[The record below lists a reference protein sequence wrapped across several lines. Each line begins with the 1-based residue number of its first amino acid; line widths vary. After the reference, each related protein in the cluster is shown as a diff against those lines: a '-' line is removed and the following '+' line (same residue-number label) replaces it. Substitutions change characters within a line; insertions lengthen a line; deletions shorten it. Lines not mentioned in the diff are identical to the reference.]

1 MNFNDIVKKR
11 TTYSFKEEAFSFD
24 KAYRV
29 KYKEETH
36 ICLLVAYSDNY
47 VEFSYGGLFG
57 EIRITPEELIT
68 SNVGEIEIIE
78 AIFKVDVPEVKI
90 VSGWKTIKEAFDTP
104 GYFNNGDCYEIKDE
118 SQTGPFSKTL
128 KGFLTGYYPTSEK
141 LRFVIHDRSSNV
153 AAVKQHYW
161 YNYIT
166 MKPEC
171 IDSYEIIEESV
182 TNGAVVDIEVKETT
196 DDVKIRRL
204 N

>member
-1 MNFNDIVKKR
+1 MKDFIKVER
-11 TTYSFKEEAFSFD
+11 TFDVDKFFVGHAYHIYSETLKEGH
-24 KAYRV
+24 
-29 KYKEETH
+29 T
-36 ICLLVAYSDNY
+36 CLLKSKSSNRL
-47 VEFSYGGLFG
+47 EFIYFDDG
-57 EIRITPEELIT
+57 ETIPYYIRLYPNDFIDDDYTIT
-68 SNVGEIEIIE
+68 E
-78 AIFKVDVPEVKI
+78 AIYKVDVPEVKI
-90 VSGWKTIKEAFDTP
+90 VSEWKTIKEAFDTP

-141 LRFVIHDRSSNV
+141 LRFIIHARSSNV